1 MCALWGAGCTNR
13 GDWTIRR
20 RSTSAHHQ
28 PPNCI
33 ESAVKKILG
42 TCSLASAGAME
53 LQSAPGVGSPLLTHG
68 RLDFVNETVCFL
80 KFFKEGRPPGE
91 SIWNKSEQV
100 TPNQR
105 FTHPYAT
112 VKVATNIWRL
122 EGLSWVLVFIDHHS
136 KVGHLSP
143 PDIEG
148 WLCAQPVSLFP
159 AGPWVHPYLL
169 SR

>member
-1 MCALWGAGCTNR
+1 MCPLRCWLRKQRELDHQEAFRLHTPSTAQLHRISCKENTWHLQPGF
-13 GDWTIRR
+13 R
-20 RSTSAHHQ
+20 RSR
-28 PPNCI
+28 
-33 ESAVKKILG
+33 
-42 TCSLASAGAME
+42 GA
-53 LQSAPGVGSPLLTHG
+53 
-68 RLDFVNETVCFL
+68 TVCTRSRFHSVNSWETWFCQWNSL
-80 KFFKEGRPPGE
+80 FFKEGRPPGE

-136 KVGHLSP
+136 KVGPLSP
-143 PDIEG
+143 PDMEG
-148 WLCAQPVSLFP
+148 WLCAKPVSLFP